1 MRTGEELE
9 RALAAWAIGG
19 IALAI
24 IGTAISLLVMY
35 YIIRWAVRDG
45 MRDAQQGIRTERTPA
60 RQREASIAHLPD
72 IRAD

>member
-1 MRTGEELE
+1 MRTADEVE

-19 IALAI
+19 IALTI

-45 MRDAQQGIRTERTPA
+45 MRDAQQGLRTERPPA
-60 RQREASIAHLPD
+60 RHREASIAHLPD

>member
-35 YIIRWAVRDG
+35 FIIRWAVRDG
-45 MRDAQQGIRTERTPA
+45 MRDAQQGLRAERTPA
-60 RQREASIAHLPD
+60 RQRPTSTAHLPEM
-72 IRAD
+72 RAD